1 MDLRLLP
8 NIMGKVSNNC
18 MNFLIQPFKLHLL
31 WLDFI
36 SQNIVSFISI
46 LCLTEI
52 MFIRATYHKIVVK
65 VFHYCFRPL
74 AVNLSICNTAIMHVG
89 TSYFLIVISI
99 LLLFLPLFTFVI
111 QLMHLQRDPFL
122 KHSGI
127 ISLIWY
133 MWC

>member
-1 MDLRLLP
+1 
-8 NIMGKVSNNC
+8 
-18 MNFLIQPFKLHLL
+18 
-31 WLDFI
+31 
-36 SQNIVSFISI
+36 
-46 LCLTEI
+46 

-122 KHSGI
+122 KAFWHNIFNMAYVVLTLWSHRNTYEA
-127 ISLIWY
+127 S
-133 MWC
+133 